1 MMQLRN
7 VIAGLSLIGLALS
20 ISACGFKPL
29 YAPSGATNAEL
40 SQVFVAVIPNRDG
53 QLLRQ
58 ALQEHLDGNGLSDKT
73 YILQVQYSLQ
83 YSSEGIQQ
91 DTSISRNRYI
101 GTAHWVLRKPGP
113 LGEKVA
119 SGSERNLDG
128 SNAINS
134 QFFYG
139 DLSGEAINRRM
150 ADALASQITEK
161 LAAYFRANAAPA

>member
-1 MMQLRN
+1 MRERN
-7 VIAGLSLIGLALS
+7 VLAAMALLLAV
-20 ISACGFKPL
+20 SACGFRPL
-29 YAPSGATNAEL
+29 YAPSGSTNADL
-40 SQVFVAVIPNRDG
+40 SEVFVDIIPNRDG

-58 ALQEHLDGNGLSDKT
+58 ALQEHLDGSGLTDKS
-73 YILQVQYSLQ
+73 YVLQVQYSLQ
-83 YSSEGIQQ
+83 YSAEGIQQ

-119 SGSERNLDG
+119 SGSARSLDG

-150 ADALASQITEK
+150 AEALAGEITEK
-161 LAAYFRANAAPA
+161 VAAYFRTNGAPT